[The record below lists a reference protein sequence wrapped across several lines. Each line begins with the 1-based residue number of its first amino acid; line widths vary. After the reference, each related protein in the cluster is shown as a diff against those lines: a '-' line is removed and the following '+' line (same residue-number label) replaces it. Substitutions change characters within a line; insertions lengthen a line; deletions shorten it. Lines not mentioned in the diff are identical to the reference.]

1 MKSWSSTPS
10 TESGRRWARW
20 RRPDIPTQ
28 SLLSSTV
35 PVRPSSSVTE
45 ELHDRYRSHFQFWN
59 LLYICLCLCITYF
72 WLLSCQNCDSIIH
85 QINTILDKQNFL
97 FQTNQLSYNY
107 WCREIWLL
115 PSPCL
120 SYYNQVEFKQKSW
133 TCLKYLWKLI
143 PTFAHGNN
151 FDIVS
156 AVMINGQRKSKFK
169 YPVMLIFDCCF
180 FQNNQISRR

>member
-1 MKSWSSTPS
+1 MILSLPLKTLLMKSWSSTPS

-20 RRPDIPTQ
+20 RRPDMSTQ

-45 ELHDRYRSHFQFWN
+45 ELHNRYRSHFQFWN
-59 LLYICLCLCITYF
+59 LLYICLFIIYL

-85 QINTILDKQNFL
+85 QINTILAKQNFL

-120 SYYNQVEFKQKSW
+120 SYYNQVNIRRIQTKNLNVFEIFMKVDTNIGSW
-133 TCLKYLWKLI
+133 E
-143 PTFAHGNN
+143 
-151 FDIVS
+151 
-156 AVMINGQRKSKFK
+156 
-169 YPVMLIFDCCF
+169 
-180 FQNNQISRR
+180 